1 MTFWVTTGGMK
12 MEKHICEIVQRVKKF
27 LDERLG
33 AQLKAVILYGSHA
46 RGRATEDSD
55 VDLLVVVDD
64 SLKPDEVRRSLS
76 DLLLDILLEEGE
88 LVSVLVLSESFYR
101 SYNSPRRSFSEVRE
115 SDVAIVGN
123 GRRPLTMTSLPS
135 MEEQPISAT
144 LSLFV
149 RRATGSKA
157 TPCRTQTRT
166 IVPTVGGFA
175 TTR

>member
-1 MTFWVTTGGMK
+1 
-12 MEKHICEIVQRVKKF
+12 MEKRIGEIVQRVKKF
-27 LDERLG
+27 LDERFG

-101 SYNSPRRSFSEVRE
+101 SYNSPFLL
-115 SDVAIVGN
+115 N
-123 GRRPLTMTSLPS
+123 
-135 MEEQPISAT
+135 
-144 LSLFV
+144 V
-149 RRATGSKA
+149 RREG
-157 TPCRTQTRT
+157 
-166 IVPTVGGFA
+166 VPV
-175 TTR
+175 